1 MYCSDGEAELSAICL
16 KKCFINFVGQF
27 LFCFVLFWVFLHKVS
42 DLGQWLMLSMV
53 LNPILHVK

>member
-16 KKCFINFVGQF
+16 QIFVIYFVGQF
-27 LFCFVLFWVFLHKVS
+27 YLFFYFFLHKVS
-42 DLGQWLMLSMV
+42 DLGLWLMLSMV